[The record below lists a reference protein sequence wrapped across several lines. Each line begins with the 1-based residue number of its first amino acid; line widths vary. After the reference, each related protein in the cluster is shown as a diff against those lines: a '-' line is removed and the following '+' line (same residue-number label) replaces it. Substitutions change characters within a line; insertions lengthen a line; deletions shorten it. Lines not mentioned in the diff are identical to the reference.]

1 MKSKFNKLCI
11 VFISLLA
18 AATTTIALSGCGG
31 QDAAENPAGANTVF
45 GTSNL
50 QDGQAATEAN
60 KSARL
65 SESDIEV
72 NETISNDEDGGHAIV
87 ADDESLDY
95 SKVLVTKTGDAEGD
109 EADFHGENAAI
120 LAENGGAL
128 TLSNMVVKSDGEH
141 ANGVF
146 CCGDGSE
153 INISDSYIKTEGNF
167 SGGIM
172 TTGGGTMNAK
182 NLTIETSGDS
192 SAAIRSDR
200 GGGTV
205 NVSGGYYSTSGTGSP
220 VIYSTAD
227 ITVSDAEMVSAASQ
241 GVVVEGKNSV
251 TLNNVTLTADNNTH
265 NSNKTD
271 YFQAVMIYQSMSG
284 DAEKGLSAF
293 SMNGG
298 KLVNKNGDVFFVNN
312 TSTEINL
319 DNVSITN
326 EGDGVF
332 LRAAASGWGTPDLNG
347 GQVVLNASNQT
358 ITGNILVDDISTLN
372 LYLKGYSGFTGAI
385 NPTGYDGEV
394 YVELEKG
401 STWSLT
407 ADSYISALT
416 CTQNSIKL
424 NGHKLYVDGKE
435 YSEGK
440 VSQGSEFF
448 IDEASSAE
456 KQETTSG
463 GEASQKLAI
472 PQEIPTE
479 GSNPDE
485 DPHERDGGDPHE
497 KGFQEDSNSPEM
509 DLLLNPDKY
518 ENP

>member
-109 EADFHGENAAI
+109 EADFYGENAAI

-128 TLSNMVVKSDGEH
+128 TLSSMVVKSDGEH

-265 NSNKTD
+265 NSDKTD

-284 DAEKGLSAF
+284 DAAQGLSSF
-293 SMNGG
+293 TMNGG

-332 LRAAASGWGTPDLNG
+332 LRAAASGWGTSDLNG

-456 KQETTSG
+456 KQEATSG

>member
-1 MKSKFNKLCI
+1 MKSKIKKLCI
-11 VFISLLA
+11 ILISLLTA
-18 AATTTIALSGCGG
+18 SAATATFAGCGAKG
-31 QDAAENPAGANTVF
+31 EPTENDSFLV
-45 GTSNL
+45 TSGV
-50 QDGQAATEAN
+50 QSDQSATEEN
-60 KSARL
+60 QSKRL
-65 SESDIEV
+65 SESDITV
-72 NETISNDEDGGHAIV
+72 NDTISNDEDGGHAIV

-95 SKVLVTKTGDAEGD
+95 SKVFVTKTGNAEGD
-109 EADFHGENAAI
+109 EADFYGENAAI

-128 TLSNMVVKSDGEH
+128 TLSSMVVKSDGEH

-265 NSNKTD
+265 NSDKTD

-456 KQETTSG
+456 KQEATSV

-509 DLLLNPDKY
+509 DLVTMPTAPNR
-518 ENP
+518 

>member
-1 MKSKFNKLCI
+1 MKSKIKKLCI
-11 VFISLLA
+11 ILISLLTA
-18 AATTTIALSGCGG
+18 SAATATFSGCGAKG
-31 QDAAENPAGANTVF
+31 EPTENDSFLV
-45 GTSNL
+45 TSGV
-50 QDGQAATEAN
+50 QSDQSATEEN
-60 KSARL
+60 KSKRL
-65 SESDIEV
+65 SESDITV
-72 NETISNDEDGGHAIV
+72 NDTISNDEDGGHAIV
-87 ADDESLDY
+87 ADDESADH
-95 SKVLVTKTGDAEGD
+95 SNVLVTKTGDAEGD
-109 EADFHGENAAI
+109 EADFYGENAAI
-120 LAENGGAL
+120 LAENGG
-128 TLSNMVVKSDGEH
+128 TLNLSEMVIKTDGTH
-141 ANGVF
+141 ANAVF
-146 CCGDGSE
+146 CYGKDTTV
-153 INISDSYIKTEGNF
+153 NISDSYINTTGDF
-167 SGGIM
+167 SGGLM

-265 NSNKTD
+265 NSDKTD

-358 ITGNILVDDISTLN
+358 ITGNIVVDDISTLN

-424 NGHKLYVDGKE
+424 NGHKLYVGDKE

-456 KQETTSG
+456 KQEATSG

>member
-31 QDAAENPAGANTVF
+31 QDAADNPAGANTVF

-65 SESDIEV
+65 SESDIDV

-109 EADFHGENAAI
+109 EADFYGENAAI

-128 TLSNMVVKSDGEH
+128 TLSSMVVKSDGEH

-182 NLTIETSGDS
+182 T
-192 SAAIRSDR
+192 
-200 GGGTV
+200 
-205 NVSGGYYSTSGTGSP
+205 

-265 NSNKTD
+265 NSDKTD
-271 YFQAVMIYQSMSG
+271 YYQAVMIYQSMSG

-293 SMNGG
+293 SLNGG

-358 ITGNILVDDISTLN
+358 ITGNIVVDDISTLN

-472 PQEIPTE
+472 PQEIPTK